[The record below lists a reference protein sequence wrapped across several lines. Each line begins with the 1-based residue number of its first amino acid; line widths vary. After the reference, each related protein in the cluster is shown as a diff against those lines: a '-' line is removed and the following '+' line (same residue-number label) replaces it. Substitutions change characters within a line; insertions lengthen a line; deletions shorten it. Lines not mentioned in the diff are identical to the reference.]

1 MDKGS
6 ELTTAV
12 VLMSGG
18 MDSCVTAAIARQNH
32 EIAVLHASYGQR
44 TEARELRSFHALADH
59 FGAAKR
65 LAVRLDYFAAIGG
78 SSLTDPAMSIRDADL
93 TSSEIPN
100 TYVPFR
106 NAHFLS
112 IATSWAEVIGAT
124 KIFIGAVWE
133 DSSGYPDCRPQYY
146 EALNRLIREGTRPST
161 NITVE
166 TPLIYRSKSEIV
178 KIGATLNAP
187 FHLTWS
193 CYRDSEQAC
202 GSCDSCALR
211 LRAFAQAGIEDPI
224 PYSVRPEYTGLKV
237 S

>member
-1 MDKGS
+1 MDKR
-6 ELTTAV
+6 TDQATAV

-18 MDSCVTAAIARQNH
+18 MDSCVTAAIARQNY

-44 TEARELRSFHALADH
+44 TEDRELRSFHAVADH
-59 FGAAKR
+59 FGVAKR

-78 SSLTDPAMSIRDADL
+78 SSLTDSKMPIREADL
-93 TSSEIPN
+93 TNTEIPN

-106 NAHFLS
+106 NAHFLA

-133 DSSGYPDCRPQYY
+133 DSSGYPDCRPAYY

-166 TPLIYRSKSEIV
+166 TPVIYRSKSDIV
-178 KIGATLNAP
+178 KLGAALNAP

-193 CYRDSEQAC
+193 CYKDSEQAC
-202 GSCDSCALR
+202 GVCDSCALR
-211 LRAFAQAGIEDPI
+211 LRAFAEAGIEDPI
-224 PYSVRPEYTGLKV
+224 PYAIRPEYTSLKV